1 MRLQVFRW
9 LGEEFVSLS
18 WEGNGE
24 GTIADEMRELFARF
38 GDWLGRFGLTLDN
51 TVRTRMFVRD
61 IDTWHVAAAERAKC
75 LMGGARSTSSSHV
88 RPERLGPK
96 LRFSIDLLAMHAPK
110 TGERKI
116 LREYEPQ
123 TVVLRRMTWGKL
135 VFCSGVTDMT
145 TPTLDEQYPIIIGR
159 LTDTLRDAGVRW
171 EQVQRASF
179 FLHRD
184 EFDPGASRPSRE
196 DRRFAAGGAGLH
208 VCRHSP
214 GQALGNRADR
224 HIAVILPRNICRG
237 VRLISTYR

>member
-1 MRLQVFRW
+1 MRFKVFRW

-24 GTIADEMRELFARF
+24 GTIADEMHELIGRF

-75 LMGGARSTSSSHV
+75 LTGRARSTSSSHV
-88 RPERLGPK
+88 RPERLGTKP
-96 LRFSIDLLAMHAPK
+96 RFSIDLLAMHAPA
-110 TGERKI
+110 TGEQKI

-123 TVVLRRMTWGKL
+123 TVVLRRMTWGRL

-145 TPTLDEQYPIIIGR
+145 TTTLDEQYPIVIGR
-159 LTDTLRDAGVRW
+159 LTDTLLDANVSW
-171 EQVQRASF
+171 ERVERASF

-184 EFDPGASRPSRE
+184 ESIPALRE
-196 DRRFAAGGAGLH
+196 RLARTVDLRRAEQDFTLVDTRQGK
-208 VCRHSP
+208 
-214 GQALGNRADR
+214 
-224 HIAVILPRNICRG
+224 
-237 VRLISTYR
+237 RLEIELTATLA

>member
-1 MRLQVFRW
+1 MRFKVFRW

-24 GTIADEMRELFARF
+24 GTIADEMRELFGRF

-75 LMGGARSTSSSHV
+75 LTGRARSTSSSHV
-88 RPERLGPK
+88 SPERLGTKP
-96 LRFSIDLLAMHAPK
+96 RFSIDLLAMHAPQ
-110 TGERKI
+110 TGEQKI

-145 TPTLDEQYPIIIGR
+145 TTTLDEQYPIVIGR
-159 LTDTLRDAGVRW
+159 LTDTLRDAGVSW
-171 EQVQRASF
+171 ERVERASF

-184 EFDPGASRPSRE
+184 ESIPELRE
-196 DRRFAAGGAGLH
+196 RLARTVDLRRAEQDFTLVDTRQGK
-208 VCRHSP
+208 
-214 GQALGNRADR
+214 
-224 HIAVILPRNICRG
+224 
-237 VRLISTYR
+237 RLEIELTATLA

>member
-135 VFCSGVTDMT
+135 VGAMWGIDQVAVSTAASGPSRSTYTSPQTHLGSRMFW
-145 TPTLDEQYPIIIGR
+145 PTLRQKSAMPARSESGEVVSWPP
-159 LTDTLRDAGVRW
+159 LAEMTLPESG
-171 EQVQRASF
+171 
-179 FLHRD
+179 
-184 EFDPGASRPSRE
+184 
-196 DRRFAAGGAGLH
+196 
-208 VCRHSP
+208 
-214 GQALGNRADR
+214 
-224 HIAVILPRNICRG
+224 
-237 VRLISTYR
+237 